1 MAIPLDESKLAQ
13 LPMNGGLV
21 EVRFLSREDIRDQNQ
36 QFLGQMSLFLTTS
49 LQLQQFCEF
58 SLVMHLPDGTVCD
71 PLSARLVQVVP
82 FGETPGLLLQLLTF
96 PETVKTAIQKCLE
109 EEAPDPGA
117 ANTQVEAA
125 GVGVTGKEDIGKID
139 RLTLH
144 DKLRKLNVSERS
156 RLAGR
161 ADKLTRTLLI
171 RDNEPQI
178 LMFLL
183 KNPQITRGE
192 VTEISKSTKL
202 NYQIVQIIMG
212 NKTWFQSEEI
222 RYNLVRNPKTP
233 LPIVLKIIPALNT
246 KHIRELAKNQGI
258 KYQIKQAALR
268 IVLERSP

>member
-1 MAIPLDESKLAQ
+1 M
-13 LPMNGGLV
+13 
-21 EVRFLSREDIRDQNQ
+21 EVRFQSREDLRNQSQ
-36 QFLGQMSLFLTTS
+36 QFLGQMSLFLNTS
-49 LQLQQFCEF
+49 VQLQPFCEF
-58 SLVMHLPDGTVCD
+58 RLVMHLSDGTACD
-71 PLSARLVQVVP
+71 PLPARLVQVVP
-82 FGETPGLLLQLLTF
+82 FGEAPGLLLQLLTF
-96 PETVKTAIQKCLE
+96 PETVKTAVEKNLKE
-109 EEAPDPGA
+109 KAPAPGA
-117 ANTQVEAA
+117 AETRVEAA
-125 GVGVTGKEDIGKID
+125 PVGVTGEENTQKID

-202 NYQIVQIIMG
+202 NYQTVQIIMG

-233 LPIVLKIIPALNT
+233 LPIVLKIIPGLNM

-268 IVLERSP
+268 LVLERSS